1 MLFAF
6 KVSRYVKSNSIVFVK
21 NNKTLAIGAGQMSR
35 IDSTNIAYNKS
46 KKKNFAKGSIM
57 ASEAFFLLEIM
68 LISKK
73 NWRISYNSAWWIHE
87 R

>member
-46 KKKNFAKGSIM
+46 KKGKISLKGSIM
-57 ASEAFFLLEIM
+57 ASEAFFLSEIM
-68 LISKK
+68 LI
-73 NWRISYNSAWWIHE
+73 
-87 R
+87 

>member
-1 MLFAF
+1 MVTKKKPTAKQLADMLFAF

-46 KKKNFAKGSIM
+46 KKEKF
-57 ASEAFFLLEIM
+57 
-68 LISKK
+68 
-73 NWRISYNSAWWIHE
+73 R
-87 R
+87 